1 MNNDRYTKVV
11 LTIIAACLTVLTIK
25 EVGIFPVAHAQ
36 SIQRV
41 AVCDLVRSVCAD
53 IRPNG
58 SVDGLVITP

>member
-1 MNNDRYTKVV
+1 M
-11 LTIIAACLTVLTIK
+11 TIGD
-25 EVGIFPVAHAQ
+25 GIFPVAYAQ